1 MAGRFGDKKP
11 EVMVK
16 ADTSTAKVRMN
27 GKESGVAEE
36 RGQES

>member
-16 ADTSTAKVRMN
+16 ADTSTAKVKLN
-27 GKESGVAEE
+27 GKKSGVAKK
-36 RGQES
+36 GW